1 MAKPG
6 NAPDAP
12 PTSHETTSGVPGI
25 DFVQRLGMAYFTML
39 ERQAAETDKVWQ
51 ALKSGSDVVGA
62 IGSAWATALEGYYDL
77 AAIAWRGPGRTEQP
91 EWVYFVHDPN
101 GADDKETERA
111 PRLRRDVPLQ
121 VPQPPGTDVEG
132 SDFVL
137 LQQSIE
143 PARHHAYRGDEHQKR
158 STPYRQCELSADRKL
173 ISIDLDVDLIAKFE
187 AGQYMSFVTAK
198 GRSGQTPLVVV
209 VLTVVQ
215 SVPAEHP
222 AATGPAAE

>member
-1 MAKPG
+1 LAKPG
-6 NAPDAP
+6 NAP
-12 PTSHETTSGVPGI
+12 PTTHETTSSVPGI

-39 ERQAAETDKVWQ
+39 ERQAVETDKVWQ
-51 ALKSGSDVVGA
+51 ALKSGSDVFGA

-77 AAIAWRGPGRTEQP
+77 AVTAWRGPGRTEQP

-121 VPQPPGTDVEG
+121 VPQAPGTDIEG

-137 LQQSIE
+137 LQQSAE
-143 PARHHAYRGDEHQKR
+143 PAEHSQYQAKGEKHARR

-173 ISIDLDVDLIAKFE
+173 VSIDLDVDLIAELK